1 MKPFLQFRM
10 WLRRG
15 PRSER
20 LLAAGSAL
28 VVVGL
33 LCWLMVP
40 ALTRSGSGSGNAT
53 SVASGSSAGGG
64 STTGSAI
71 TGGTVSPAIT
81 APGSAPTRSATSASL
96 AAAGAASTAGAAS
109 ASIVSASGGSSAVTL
124 PSTGS
129 AGGNT
134 LSPSSGSTQAG
145 PACGSNTATDK
156 GVTSS
161 QVTVG
166 ILLPDAGPVN
176 SYVGIPSQS
185 AFQTAYNAIIAHFN
199 QAGGVQCRKIVPKY
213 YDDNGLDSSSEQ
225 ATCLQIVQDGVFAVL
240 NNLNTPAET
249 TCLAQHAIPNIW
261 YTPAHGP
268 NVRQFYPYLLSDAPN
283 YDRLIAN
290 YVVGAQQEGFFKGMK
305 KLGIL
310 EETCFPDENRDIAAD
325 LAGIGIGSSEID
337 IYNYGCPVAVDTP
350 DQDQEAALQFEKDGV
365 THVMNTAYTYIT
377 NFAQSAQ
384 NQGYRPQ
391 MAVMEDGALG
401 AIAHESSP
409 PPPSSFD
416 GALGIT
422 WDQIGA
428 ESTPGVGLSPATAV
442 CAGILAKIGDPAP
455 TAKGS
460 AAGALY
466 GDGCAIVSVFVSA
479 ADRSVPLVR
488 TGLAAGMVRAGPLDL
503 SYPVG
508 PMDATSATDPTGG
521 QYWRPDRWSS
531 SCGCWHVISPQW
543 HG

>member
-1 MKPFLQFRM
+1 VR
-10 WLRRG
+10 
-15 PRSER
+15 
-20 LLAAGSAL
+20 
-28 VVVGL
+28 
-33 LCWLMVP
+33 
-40 ALTRSGSGSGNAT
+40 
-53 SVASGSSAGGG
+53 
-64 STTGSAI
+64 
-71 TGGTVSPAIT
+71 PAIT
-81 APGSAPTRSATSASL
+81 MPGSPPARSAASSSP
-96 AAAGAASTAGAAS
+96 AAAGAAGAST
-109 ASIVSASGGSSAVTL
+109 VSVSGGSSAVTS
-124 PSTGS
+124 PPTGS
-129 AGGNT
+129 AGGSNP
-134 LSPSSGSTQAG
+134 LPSSGSTQAAQG
-145 PACGSNTATDK
+145 CSSLTATDK
-156 GVTSS
+156 GVTAS

-213 YDDNGLDSSSEQ
+213 YDDNVLDSSSEQ

-283 YDRLIAN
+283 YDRLITN

-325 LAGIGIGSSEID
+325 LAAIGIGSSEID

-377 NFAQSAQ
+377 NFAQAAQ
-384 NQGYRPQ
+384 NQGYHPQ

-428 ESTPGVGLSPATAV
+428 ESTPGVALSPATAV
-442 CAGILAKIGDPAP
+442 CAAILAKIGDPAP

-479 ADRSVPLVR
+479 ADRSFPLVR

-543 HG
+543 HS

>member
-1 MKPFLQFRM
+1 MSPTSR
-10 WLRRG
+10 
-15 PRSER
+15 PI
-20 LLAAGSAL
+20 
-28 VVVGL
+28 
-33 LCWLMVP
+33 
-40 ALTRSGSGSGNAT
+40 GSG
-53 SVASGSSAGGG
+53 
-64 STTGSAI
+64 
-71 TGGTVSPAIT
+71 
-81 APGSAPTRSATSASL
+81 APGAGASAV
-96 AAAGAASTAGAAS
+96 AAGASSSAPAGAVVPGA
-109 ASIVSASGGSSAVTL
+109 
-124 PSTGS
+124 STGS
-129 AGGNT
+129 ESSA
-134 LSPSSGSTQAG
+134 PSGVAPAPTGSVGHGAPSGSAQAAG
-145 PACGSNTATDK
+145 CGSLTATDK
-156 GVTSS
+156 GVTAS

-185 AFQTAYNAIIAHFN
+185 AFQTAYNAIISHFN

-213 YDDNGLDSSSEQ
+213 YDDNVIDSSSEQ
-225 ATCLQIVQDGVFAVL
+225 ATCLQVQQDGVFAVL

-249 TCLAQHAIPNIW
+249 TCLAQRAIPNLW

-268 NVRQFYPYLLSDAPN
+268 SVRQFYPYLLSDAPN
-283 YDRLIAN
+283 YDRLIHK
-290 YVVGAQQEGFFKGMK
+290 YVVGAQQEGFFTGMK
-305 KLGIL
+305 KLGVL
-310 EETCFPDENRDIAAD
+310 EETCFPDENSDIAAD
-325 LAGIGIGSSEID
+325 LAAIGIGSSQID

-377 NFAQSAQ
+377 NFAQAAQ

-428 ESTPGVGLSPATAV
+428 ESTPGVALSPATAV

-479 ADRSVPLVR
+479 ADHDVPLVR
-488 TGLAAGMVRAGPLDL
+488 TGLAAGVVRAGSLDL

-508 PMDATSATDPTGG
+508 PMNATSATDPTGG
-521 QYWRPDRWSS
+521 QYWRADRWSS
-531 SCGCWHVISPQW
+531 SCGCWHVIDPRW
-543 HG
+543 HS